1 MDAESIKRIYG
12 TYSSFYDLIFKK
24 LFYGR
29 ERHVI
34 SMIPLK
40 PGDQVLDVGV
50 GTGISLGLYPRWC
63 RVTGIDLSPEMLREA
78 RKKVDEQGLR
88 NVTLREMDATRMEF
102 PTDSFDH
109 SVAAHVVS
117 VVPDPVNMVLE
128 MKRVV
133 KRGGL
138 LVLIN
143 HFRSENPVL
152 GRIEQALS
160 PLCTKIGWRSD
171 LDLGALI
178 RGAHLEKARIYKR
191 HRCSLWKV
199 ILSVNE
205 K

>member
-34 SMIPLK
+34 SKIPLK

-63 RVTGIDLSPEMLREA
+63 QVTGIDLSPEMLREA

-109 SVAAHVVS
+109 AVAAHVVS

-178 RGAHLEKARIYKR
+178 RGAHLEKAQIYKR

-199 ILSVNE
+199 ILAVNE